1 MLRDGPAASRAG
13 YWVGLMS
20 AQSCL
25 ELIARSAELVDQFLA
40 TMQQM
45 IDFRS
50 MGLCWSWVQY
60 EPREYALLTLLE
72 RLRVGRLPPEELSP
86 RLIPLLVTIAPAA
99 RKHQVPDVVAT
110 VAIGVVRVGIS
121 LAAHKNDVAVGAS

>member
-1 MLRDGPAASRAG
+1 
-13 YWVGLMS
+13 MS